1 MKEEGKLLGVKER
14 EMEGVDR
21 KVNVKVKSE
30 PYLILYT
37 YENIKIKFII
47 CMLIVLK
54 MRWREGSMVKSTYI
68 SCRGSESDFQH
79 PSQVAHNHL

>member
-54 MRWREGSMVKSTYI
+54 MR
-68 SCRGSESDFQH
+68 
-79 PSQVAHNHL
+79 